1 MNMDHHVVKK
11 LSQNQHL
18 GPRQRRETAKADD
31 QCLARPKLHPAH
43 SHVQDHVQAFFAF
56 LTANHLMKLHFAIRV
71 TVPYRS
77 HIKLFDQHIRA
88 ESVEHSSW
96 YDVAAFAISLLPT
109 WAARFANLQ
118 PNIFTAI
125 FSQKNGHAKVSK
137 PNHLDSLPSQHDNEW
152 VNLGQL
158 QASDHKKNQCPRRQ
172 WWCGGYGQATA
183 QSQTLPWLPRE
194 GSPPTGMQTRAAK
207 KVYCLVVSESA
218 NYFTVTTHVS
228 H

>member
-31 QCLARPKLHPAH
+31 QCLALPKLHPAH

-56 LTANHLMKLHFAIRV
+56 LSANHFMKLHFAIRV

-77 HIKLFDQHIRA
+77 HIKLFDQHITA
-88 ESVEHSSW
+88 ESVEHSTW
-96 YDVAAFAISLLPT
+96 HDVTAFALSLLPT

-125 FSQKNGHAKVSK
+125 FSQKMATQKFQNRIILTPCQVNTIMSGSI
-137 PNHLDSLPSQHDNEW
+137 W
-152 VNLGQL
+152 VN
-158 QASDHKKNQCPRRQ
+158 CR
-172 WWCGGYGQATA
+172 QATIRKINA
-183 QSQTLPWLPRE
+183 P
-194 GSPPTGMQTRAAK
+194 GDNDDAAVTVRPLHSLRRCHGCQGKDLHQQVCKHVQLK
-207 KVYCLVVSESA
+207 KRIV
-218 NYFTVTTHVS
+218 
-228 H
+228 